1 MSDTFRAQRER
12 SLGGA
17 RRWATVALAAGMV
30 IATAVQAD
38 AAASVGG
45 TAKPEA
51 ASALATGSAAGST
64 HRASGADQSSPTY
77 YDSGL
82 DPTPYMGWNT
92 YYTLGGA
99 VTESSVKNVASY
111 LLSSGLATS
120 GYNYVWLDGG
130 WQASTPRNAQGELV
144 ANPTEFPDGIA
155 ALASWLHAR
164 GLKLGIYTD
173 AGVYN
178 SADCGLASGDHYQQ
192 DADEF
197 ASWGVDAI
205 KVDFLCGIAE
215 DMSPGAAFAQFSQ
228 AVAQSGR
235 KMLLNLCNPLT
246 SAWGEPNPSSY
257 DAFYNYTFG
266 PTIADSWRTDTDIAY
281 GTPTAGEFQY
291 VLRNIDDN
299 EAHPEAEGPGHYND
313 PDYLLPMRQ
322 LSGGG
327 YELDETQS
335 TAQFEMWAEM
345 GSPLVLGADPRT
357 LPASMLD
364 TLKNPEILA
373 VDQDPLDIQGVAID
387 STSNGTV
394 YSKVLS
400 GSGRRAVVLLNRSTS
415 AQSMT
420 VSFADAGLGGSVSVR
435 DLTARQNLGTYT
447 TSYTTTVPAD
457 GTAMLLLNG
466 TDALPGS
473 SLGGQATGDPALV
486 HVNDADSAAFVRG
499 ADGALEEQTTTNS
512 GAWSGTWTDLGGP
525 VGGRIVGQ
533 PAAYAAPDGSL
544 DVFVLGADSK
554 VYRNTFTG
562 GAWSGWSSLGGS
574 LADAPTVAYTGPNA
588 WTLTGTGTDG
598 QVWTLT
604 PTGGWSAIGTPTGL
618 SVYGRPSAVTDGT
631 TIYVAVRTNDD
642 AVWLDTSSAQGQWS
656 GWTSV
661 GGTVSASPTLLETEG
676 RVYLFARA
684 SDYTTW
690 EDNLTSGSWS
700 GWFKRSEF
708 TSDVYDGSFGAAAGD
723 NGFAWI
729 SYRGIDGQVHLIE
742 L

>member
-1 MSDTFRAQRER
+1 MA
-12 SLGGA
+12 
-17 RRWATVALAAGMV
+17 
-30 IATAVQAD
+30 IATATQAD
-38 AAASVGG
+38 AASVAHAAPKSASPHARGS
-45 TAKPEA
+45 A
-51 ASALATGSAAGST
+51 AAAAPLATGTAP
-64 HRASGADQSSPTY
+64 SSPAY

-92 YYTLGGA
+92 YYALGGSP
-99 VTESSVKNVASY
+99 TESSVESVADF
-111 LLSSGLATS
+111 LLSSGLAAS
-120 GYNYVWLDGG
+120 GYDYVWLDGG
-130 WQASTPRNAQGELV
+130 WQDSPPRNAQGELT

-178 SADCGLASGDHYQQ
+178 SADCGLASGGYYQQ

-215 DMSPGAAFAQFSQ
+215 DMNPGPAFTQFSQ

-235 KMLLNLCNPLT
+235 SMLLALCNPLT
-246 SAWGEPNPSSY
+246 AAWGESNPSSY
-257 DAFYNYTFG
+257 YAWSNYTFG

-281 GTPTAGEFQY
+281 GTPTAGEFAN

-299 EAHPEAEGPGHYND
+299 EAHPEAQGPGHYND

-345 GSPLVLGADPRT
+345 GSPLMLGSDPRT
-357 LPASMLD
+357 LPQSMIDVLE
-364 TLKNPEILA
+364 NPEILA

-387 STSNGTV
+387 STSTSTV

-400 GSGRRAVVLLNRSTS
+400 GSGRRAIVLLNRSDT
-415 AQSMT
+415 AQSMS
-420 VSFADAGLGGSVSVR
+420 VQFADAGLSGSVDVQ
-435 DLTARQNLGTYT
+435 DLTAQQDLGSFT

-457 GTAMLLLNG
+457 GTAMLLLTG
-466 TDALPGS
+466 TDALPGT
-473 SLGGQATGDPALV
+473 SLGGQASADPALV

-499 ADGALEEQTTTNS
+499 ADGGLDEQTTTGS

-525 VGGRIVGQ
+525 VGGQIVGQ
-533 PAAYAAPDGSL
+533 PAAYANADGSL
-544 DVFVLGADSK
+544 VVFVTGTDSQ
-554 VYRNTFTG
+554 VYQNTYANG
-562 GAWSGWSSLGGS
+562 GWSGWTSLGGS
-574 LADAPTVAYTGPNA
+574 LADAPTVAYTSTTA

-598 QVWTLT
+598 QIWTLT
-604 PTGGWSAIGTPTGL
+604 PAGGWSAIGTPTGL

-631 TIYVAVRTNDD
+631 TTYVAVRADD
-642 AVWLDTSSAQGQWS
+642 DSVWLDTSSAAGQWS
-656 GWTSV
+656 GWTSL

-700 GWFKRSEF
+700 GWFQRTEF
-708 TSDVYDGSFGAAAGD
+708 TSDDYNGSFGAAAGD
-723 NGFAWI
+723 DGYAWI
-729 SYRGIDGQVHLIE
+729 TYRGIDGQIHLIE

>member
-1 MSDTFRAQRER
+1 MA
-12 SLGGA
+12 
-17 RRWATVALAAGMV
+17 

-38 AAASVGG
+38 AASVGG

-51 ASALATGSAAGST
+51 ASALATGSAAGSA

-99 VTESSVKNVASY
+99 VTESSVENVASY
-111 LLSSGLATS
+111 LLSSGLAAS

-155 ALASWLHAR
+155 ALAGWLHAR

-215 DMSPGAAFAQFSQ
+215 DMSPGPAFAQFSQ

-266 PTIADSWRTDTDIAY
+266 PTIADSWRSDTDIAY

-327 YELDETQS
+327 YELDQTQS

-357 LPASMLD
+357 LPQSMLD
-364 TLKNPEILA
+364 TLENPRSWQWTRTRWPSRASRSTRLPTAPCTARSCRAA
-373 VDQDPLDIQGVAID
+373 VGARSCC
-387 STSNGTV
+387 STARPR
-394 YSKVLS
+394 
-400 GSGRRAVVLLNRSTS
+400 RRA
-415 AQSMT
+415 
-420 VSFADAGLGGSVSVR
+420 
-435 DLTARQNLGTYT
+435 
-447 TSYTTTVPAD
+447 
-457 GTAMLLLNG
+457 
-466 TDALPGS
+466 
-473 SLGGQATGDPALV
+473 
-486 HVNDADSAAFVRG
+486 
-499 ADGALEEQTTTNS
+499 
-512 GAWSGTWTDLGGP
+512 
-525 VGGRIVGQ
+525 
-533 PAAYAAPDGSL
+533 
-544 DVFVLGADSK
+544 
-554 VYRNTFTG
+554 
-562 GAWSGWSSLGGS
+562 
-574 LADAPTVAYTGPNA
+574 
-588 WTLTGTGTDG
+588 
-598 QVWTLT
+598 
-604 PTGGWSAIGTPTGL
+604 
-618 SVYGRPSAVTDGT
+618 
-631 TIYVAVRTNDD
+631 
-642 AVWLDTSSAQGQWS
+642 
-656 GWTSV
+656 
-661 GGTVSASPTLLETEG
+661 
-676 RVYLFARA
+676 
-684 SDYTTW
+684 
-690 EDNLTSGSWS
+690 
-700 GWFKRSEF
+700 
-708 TSDVYDGSFGAAAGD
+708 
-723 NGFAWI
+723 
-729 SYRGIDGQVHLIE
+729 
-742 L
+742 

>member
-1 MSDTFRAQRER
+1 MSDTFRARR
-12 SLGGA
+12 RRPLRGA
-17 RRWATVALAAGMV
+17 LRWATAALAAVMV
-30 IATAVQAD
+30 IATAAQAD
-38 AAASVGG
+38 AASVA

-51 ASALATGSAAGST
+51 ASSTQTQGSTAAAVSATSAA
-64 HRASGADQSSPTY
+64 QSSPAY

-82 DPTPYMGWNT
+82 DPTPYQGWNT
-92 YYTLGGA
+92 YYGLGGSP
-99 VTESSVKNVASY
+99 TESSVENVADF

-130 WQASTPRNAQGELV
+130 WQDSPPRDAQGDLV

-178 SADCGLASGDHYQQ
+178 SADCGLASGGHYQQ

-215 DMSPGAAFAQFSQ
+215 DTNPGPAFTQFSQ

-235 KMLLNLCNPLT
+235 PMLLNLCNPLT

-257 DAFYNYTFG
+257 DAGYNYTFG
-266 PTIADSWRTDTDIAY
+266 PTIADSWRTDTDLAY
-281 GTPTAGEFQY
+281 GTPTAGVFSD

-299 EAHPEAEGPGHYND
+299 EAHPEAQGPGHYND
-313 PDYLLPMRQ
+313 PDYLLPMRP

-335 TAQFEMWAEM
+335 TTQFEMWAEM
-345 GSPLVLGADPRT
+345 GSPLVIGSDPRT
-357 LPASMLD
+357 LPQSMLD
-364 TLKNPEILA
+364 VLENPEILA
-373 VDQDPLDIQGVAID
+373 VDQDPLDIQGVAIS
-387 STSNGTV
+387 STSTGTV

-400 GSGRRAVVLLNRSTS
+400 GSGRRAIVLLNRSDT
-415 AQSMT
+415 AQSMS
-420 VSFADAGLGGSVSVR
+420 VSFAGAGLSGSVAVR
-435 DLTARQNLGTYT
+435 DLTARQDLGSYT

-457 GTAMLLLNG
+457 GTAMLLLTG

-473 SLGGQATGDPALV
+473 SLGGQATADPALV

-499 ADGALEEQTTTNS
+499 ADGGLDEQTTTNS
-512 GAWSGTWTDLGGP
+512 GAWSGTWADLGGP
-525 VGGRIVGQ
+525 VGGQIVGQ
-533 PAAYAAPDGSL
+533 PAVYANSDGSL
-544 DVFVLGADSK
+544 VVFALGTDAH
-554 VYRNTFTG
+554 VYQRTFAN
-562 GAWSGWSSLGGS
+562 GAWSGWTSLGGS

-598 QVWTLT
+598 QIWTLT
-604 PTGGWSAIGTPTGL
+604 PTGGWNAIGTPTSL

-631 TIYVAVRTNDD
+631 TTYVAVRTNDD
-642 AVWLDTSSAQGQWS
+642 AVWLDTSTAAGQWS
-656 GWTSV
+656 GWTSL
-661 GGTVSASPTLLETEG
+661 GGTVSDSPTLLETEG

-700 GWFKRSEF
+700 GWFERSEF
-708 TSDVYDGSFGAAAGD
+708 ASDDYNGSFGAAVGD
-723 NGFAWI
+723 NGYAWI
-729 SYRGIDGQVHLIE
+729 TYRGIDGQVHLIE